1 MNNLKRFYF
10 QIRKFIGFPIESTNS
25 RHLRN
30 LDSKNCIELDG
41 KKYFKVNLRFVD
53 TLDTD
58 STRFLF
64 QLEEEIESLRLDNLR
79 IINLNSCLM
88 KKNQDIEI
96 LNINL
101 LNENRIQALIFND
114 KMKRNQERFIKT
126 AKKLNGK
133 IRENKDYINS
143 IQNTLQEKNEI
154 IKEHYVTI
162 KTL

>member
-1 MNNLKRFYF
+1 
-10 QIRKFIGFPIESTNS
+10 
-25 RHLRN
+25 
-30 LDSKNCIELDG
+30 
-41 KKYFKVNLRFVD
+41 
-53 TLDTD
+53 
-58 STRFLF
+58 
-64 QLEEEIESLRLDNLR
+64 
-79 IINLNSCLM
+79 M